1 MLQFVPGSL
10 REPNFYVLY
19 SDLQKI
25 IQKIRWHQ
33 SGESREQRAYH
44 NNSDTHDNPPFT
56 VVMLV
61 NILFSED

>member
-1 MLQFVPGSL
+1 MLQFVPKSL

-25 IQKIRWHQ
+25 IQKIRWYQ
-33 SGESREQRAYH
+33 SGESKRACH